1 MVYTLRQFNSHF
13 CLLFFE
19 YLTVHPRSI
28 FFSAKEM
35 MRLSRL
41 VGAPFLSLL
50 VIFLLFSLVGC
61 QAPAADLSD
70 PAEAVAVQPAVSESG
85 WGGALNGVDEDYLLS
100 QVTRVPTLLELPT
113 LTMIPTVTPRSDQD
127 GGVVVENGPG
137 LEEEEI
143 EVPLPTVTSISMTDA
158 VLSLFR
164 PSTRVPTPQPDEA
177 EKNVPAPNIITDV
190 KPTPALPDLPSILPT
205 PEISQTIRVPILMY
219 HYVSTPPEDADKYRV
234 NLSVEPDNFRQQMA
248 YLHDNGVEV
257 IDLYELTEYL
267 VKSET
272 PPDNAVILTFDDG
285 YVDNYQFAYPILEEF
300 GYKGTFFIVTEFV
313 DRGFPQYMSWEM
325 IEEMAAA
332 GHRFESHTKTHP
344 DLAIL
349 GYNDLVWQI
358 LGSQETLAAHL
369 GYKPQYLS
377 YPSGSYNEETL
388 QMVESLSLWGAVT
401 TKGGMWRGHHD
412 RFEWTRTRISYGT
425 TLEDLKKVVRPKERD
440 E

>member
-1 MVYTLRQFNSHF
+1 
-13 CLLFFE
+13 
-19 YLTVHPRSI
+19 
-28 FFSAKEM
+28 M

-41 VGAPFLSLL
+41 AGAPALAFLA
-50 VIFLLFSLVGC
+50 IALFFGLVGC
-61 QAPAADLSD
+61 QTPTADLSD
-70 PAEAVAVQPAVSESG
+70 SAQEVAVQPAVSEREG
-85 WGGALNGVDEDYLLS
+85 GGALNEVDEDYLLS

-113 LTMIPTVTPRSDQD
+113 LTMIPTVTPSSDEETLVEERTEEQEVAAD
-127 GGVVVENGPG
+127 GVAVTRE
-137 LEEEEI
+137 
-143 EVPLPTVTSISMTDA
+143 PLPTVTSVSLADV
-158 VLSLFR
+158 VLGLFR
-164 PSTRVPTPQPDEA
+164 PSTPVPTLQPEIDE
-177 EKNVPAPNIITDV
+177 ENLPAPNIIADV

-205 PEISQTIRVPILMY
+205 PQISQTIRVPILMY
-219 HYVSTPPEDADKYRV
+219 HYVSTPPEDADKYRI

-248 YLHDNGVEV
+248 YLHENEVEV
-257 IDLYELTEYL
+257 IDLYALTEYL
-267 VKSET
+267 VNSET

-285 YVDNYQFAYPILEEF
+285 YVDNYRFAYPILEEF
-300 GYKGTFFIVTEFV
+300 GYKGTFFIATEFV

-325 IEEMAAA
+325 IEEMAAD

-425 TLEDLKKVVRPKERD
+425 TLEDLEKVVRPKERD